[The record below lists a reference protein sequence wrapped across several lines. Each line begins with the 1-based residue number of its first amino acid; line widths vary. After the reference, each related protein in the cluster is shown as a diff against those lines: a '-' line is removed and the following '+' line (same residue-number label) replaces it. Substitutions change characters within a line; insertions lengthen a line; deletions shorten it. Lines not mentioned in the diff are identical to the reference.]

1 MTITNYLKK
10 SIEFVVDG
18 FACLFRNPVLFIY
31 SVIFLTIPAII
42 TVSRYFNIP
51 NTHTPDYA
59 YHLMTAFTTDSV
71 ISILLIT
78 SFLILLTFVA
88 ASISIHTFAILK
100 RKSISISKT
109 LQKLS
114 HHAEHLALWGVI
126 TTILT
131 YSGLALLH
139 IMHEKMHALAWSS
152 RALDT
157 VHHSTDIIWLFCTFF
172 MLQIHALEECSL
184 LESLKRSFHLSSRLI
199 PQVIAIR
206 LGYLV
211 ALYAT
216 LHIGLLH
223 FMRFI
228 EEQYALS
235 DHARMLIEGSIE
247 SIILM
252 FFFTV
257 YVVLA
262 TKLYQMHVKEI
273 GK

>member
-1 MTITNYLKK
+1 MILTKYIKN

-18 FACLFRNPVLFIY
+18 FACVLRNPILFIY
-31 SVIFLTIPAII
+31 PVIFLTIPAII
-42 TVSRYFNIP
+42 AISRYFNIP
-51 NTHTPDYA
+51 STHRPDYA
-59 YHLMTAFTTDSV
+59 YNLITTFNIDTL
-71 ISILLIT
+71 ISMLLIT
-78 SFLILLTFVA
+78 SFFILLTFVA
-88 ASISIHTFAILK
+88 ASISIHIFAILN
-100 RKSISISKT
+100 RKSISVAQT

-126 TTILT
+126 TTVLT
-131 YSGLALLH
+131 YLGLALLH
-139 IMHEKMHALAWSS
+139 IMHEKLHGFSSSS
-152 RALDT
+152 RALET

-184 LESLKRSFHLSSRLI
+184 LESLKRSFLLSSRLI
-199 PQVIAIR
+199 PHVIAIR
-206 LGYLV
+206 LSYLI
-211 ALYAT
+211 ALYLT
-216 LHIGLLH
+216 LHIGLLG

-228 EEQYALS
+228 EARYILS

-257 YVVLA
+257 YVVMT